1 MRPGCCEPPVLY
13 SWDVPEASAGGV
25 SDDWATVARHVDA
38 ALRGAPG
45 GARGV
50 VRRVRV
56 SLVGCGGYIDLGA
69 VAEASRL
76 DGGVVWTAR

>member
-1 MRPGCCEPPVLY
+1 M
-13 SWDVPEASAGGV
+13 PEASAGGV

-38 ALRGAPG
+38 ALRGLPG

-56 SLVGCGGYIDLGA
+56 SLVGRGGYVDLGE

>member
-1 MRPGCCEPPVLY
+1 M
-13 SWDVPEASAGGV
+13 PEASAGGV

-38 ALRGAPG
+38 VLRGAPG

-56 SLVGCGGYIDLGA
+56 SH
-69 VAEASRL
+69 RW
-76 DGGVVWTAR
+76 DGRFK

>member
-1 MRPGCCEPPVLY
+1 MRRGCCEPPTLY
-13 SWDVPEASAGGV
+13 SWDVPDASAGGV

-38 ALRGAPG
+38 ALLGLPG

-50 VRRVRV
+50 VRRVGV
-56 SLVGCGGYIDLGA
+56 SLVGCGGYVDLGE